1 MSSNN
6 LDELIQQK
14 RLLAQN
20 SSPVYYSDLSGLQD
34 QVGKAVVN
42 LVTKARLEK
51 YVGPLVLQSVYIGE
65 LVGISLALDLALDK
79 INSYATTLILI
90 FIHNQSAFKAINNS
104 QGRSRQFF
112 IEEIYTKARKLQLP
126 SAIYWISA
134 NVRVPRNK

>member
-34 QVGKAVVN
+34 QVGVAVVN

-51 YVGPLVLQSVYIGE
+51 YVGPLDLQSVYIGE

-104 QGRSRQFF
+104 QGRSSSS
-112 IEEIYTKARKLQLP
+112 L
-126 SAIYWISA
+126 
-134 NVRVPRNK
+134 